1 MKLTKA
7 AEYLSAI
14 KNGPICQPDA
24 VTCQSTCIHAVMG
37 GTTSI
42 GNIRE
47 DLLQLGTA
55 GDPAVMAQYLGD
67 HFGDR
72 YSLHMAAS
80 INDMRSTI
88 KFGSVLITHGW
99 FTGPGHVIILDGVD
113 DRSFRV
119 MDPWEE
125 FDAINWNYPSD
136 LESFQ
141 GSYSDALIWAAC
153 VAGNSSDDAHWLYE
167 NQAID
172 RSQKGAWVHE
182 IKPEAL

>member
-1 MKLTKA
+1 MQVTTVK
-7 AEYLSAI
+7 EYLQAI

-24 VTCQSTCIHAVMG
+24 LTCQSTCIFAVTG

-42 GNIRE
+42 GHIRE

-55 GDPAVMAQYLGD
+55 GDPAVMAQYLRD

-72 YSLHMAAS
+72 YALHMTAS
-80 INDMRSTI
+80 INDMRSMI
-88 KFGSVLITHGW
+88 RSGSVLITHGW
-99 FTGPGHVIILDGVD
+99 LTDAGHVFILDGVN

-119 MDPWEE
+119 MDSWEE
-125 FDAINWNYPSD
+125 FDGVNWTYPSD

-141 GSYSDALIWAAC
+141 GNYSDALIWAAC
-153 VAGNSSDDAHWLYE
+153 VAGNSVDDAHWLYE

-182 IKPEAL
+182 IKPGV